1 MRVLIIGGNGQTG
14 RFVIDEA
21 LQRGHKITALIRNP
35 STLAAKEGLKIVKG
49 TPLEPSNVESAFN
62 AVPGDLPTAVIVTLG
77 SSKEKGTRV
86 MADAHENLVVAMKR
100 HGVSKIAT
108 LASFGVGSSLA
119 NINVIMRWAI
129 SNTGL
134 ANAFADHNKADEIL
148 KKSGLKFVLLRPA
161 RLTMAKKAPVQYL
174 GDDGKGLGVFAGI
187 GGISRASVAGC
198 LVDAVEKST
207 WDGRTPVITN

>member
-14 RFVIDEA
+14 RCVIDEA
-21 LQRGHKITALIRNP
+21 LKRGHKITALVRNP

-49 TPLEPSNVESAFN
+49 TPLEPSNIESAFN
-62 AVPGDLPTAVIVTLG
+62 AVPGDFPTAVIVTLG
-77 SSKEKGTRV
+77 SSTEKGTRI
-86 MADAHENLVVAMKR
+86 MADAHENLVVAMKKY
-100 HGVSKIAT
+100 GVSKIVT

-119 NINVIMRWAI
+119 NITVIMRWAI
-129 SNTGL
+129 AHTGL
-134 ANAFADHNKADEIL
+134 GNSFADHNLVDEIL

-161 RLTMAKKAPVQYL
+161 RLTMAKKAPVQFL
-174 GDDGKGLGVFAGI
+174 DDDGKGLGCFAGL

-198 LVDAVEKST
+198 MVDAVEKST